1 MSQKLFPAQAEL
13 KLALWQADADSV
25 TSGELY
31 AWLVDT
37 GLSSDVAIRLHELIQ
52 KTKRVGSKVFEVG
65 KIILIKII
73 EFVKAHPFLVMGAGI
88 GAAVGAAVTSLI
100 VSIPIVGQLLA
111 PIATAL
117 GIAITVTGAVIGHNF
132 DKKFKNVGQDIFEI
146 AKNFFGLLADVFN
159 VVFRHVV
166 TA

>member
-1 MSQKLFPAQAEL
+1 MSEKFLPAQAEL
-13 KLALWQADADSV
+13 KLALWQADADLV
-25 TSGELY
+25 TSADLY
-31 AWLVDT
+31 AWLVDA

-52 KTKRVGSKVFEVG
+52 KTKRVSGKVFEVG

-100 VSIPIVGQLLA
+100 VSIPIFGQLLA
-111 PIATAL
+111 PVATAL
-117 GIAITVTGAVIGHNF
+117 GIVITVTGAVIGHNL
-132 DKKFKNVGQDIFEI
+132 DKKFKGVGQDIFEI
-146 AKNFFGLLADVFN
+146 AKSFFALLADVFN